1 MIFHKTIEGI
11 MRHAMSVGRDW
22 AIHVCLKQRQAKSY
36 QIRGYYIY
44 LTFKSVE
51 GKQTYCFSNGH

>member
-1 MIFHKTIEGI
+1 
-11 MRHAMSVGRDW
+11 MSVSRDW
-22 AIHVCLKQRQAKSY
+22 AIHVCLKQWQAKSY

-51 GKQTYCFSNGH
+51 GKPTYCFSNGH

>member
-1 MIFHKTIEGI
+1 
-11 MRHAMSVGRDW
+11 MSVSRDW
-22 AIHVCLKQRQAKSY
+22 AIHVCLKQRKVKSY